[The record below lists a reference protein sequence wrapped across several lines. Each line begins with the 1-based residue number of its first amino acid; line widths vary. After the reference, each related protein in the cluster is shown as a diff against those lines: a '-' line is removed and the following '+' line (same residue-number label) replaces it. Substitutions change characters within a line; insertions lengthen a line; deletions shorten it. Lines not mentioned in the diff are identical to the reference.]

1 MLGTLFVLIG
11 LAELLFPK
19 RVVDAATRL
28 AYETPDDV
36 EVRPWLYT
44 AARVEGAVFLLLAL
58 RRFGR
63 CSDGDGDVAETD

>member
-1 MLGTLFVLIG
+1 MLGTLFVLLG
-11 LAELLFPK
+11 LVELLFPK

-44 AARVEGAVFLLLAL
+44 AARVEGVVFLLLAL
-58 RRFGR
+58 WRFSR
-63 CSDGDGDVAETD
+63 CRGGDATESN